1 MNQYKLELLAFLYTL
16 GCCLISIIIAGKS
29 AGSKENK
36 KWFENL
42 KHPDNSLMIKYMNIY
57 GFSFYLLFG
66 YVLYHLFVINDIV
79 SIVITIII
87 IQLMGLCP
95 FLLYK
100 TKKLKL
106 FFYVNL
112 VFLILLPVLIFL
124 LLQTNL
130 TLAIIVIVYFLW
142 FVYDLS
148 YWYRLMKLNR

>member
-1 MNQYKLELLAFLYTL
+1 M

-29 AGSKENK
+29 ASNKENK
-36 KWFENL
+36 EWFESL
-42 KHPDNSLMIKYMNIY
+42 KHPDNSFMVKYMNRI
-57 GFSFYLLFG
+57 GVVFYLLFG
-66 YVLYHLFVINDIV
+66 YVLYHLFVSNDIV
-79 SIVITIII
+79 SIIIAVVI

-106 FFYVNL
+106 FFFANL

-130 TLAIIVIVYFLW
+130 TLAIIVIVYLLW
-142 FVYDLS
+142 FVYDLF
-148 YWYRLMKLNR
+148 YWYRLMKLNK